1 MSEAVQPRIVR
12 TIEEAKALVG
22 QEIGVSGW
30 ITVEQ
35 SRIDKFA
42 AATDD
47 HQWIHTDV
55 ERAAREMP
63 GGTTIAHGYLLI
75 SLMPALM
82 DMVVSMPTLE
92 RAINYGLNKVRFKNP
107 VPAGSRVRLRSVLLQ
122 AQKRAGALQVILENT
137 LEVEGQERPACV
149 AEVIAL
155 YFLAGE

>member
-1 MSEAVQPRIVR
+1 MPPRIVR
-12 TIEEAKALVG
+12 TIDDAKALVG
-22 QEIGVSGW
+22 QEIGVSDW
-30 ITVEQ
+30 ITVDQ
-35 SRIDKFA
+35 PRIDKFA
-42 AATDD
+42 DATDD
-47 HQWIHTDV
+47 HQWIHIDV
-55 ERAAREMP
+55 ERARAEMP

-75 SLMPALM
+75 SLMPALV
-82 DMVVSMPTLE
+82 DMVVAMPTLQ

>member
-1 MSEAVQPRIVR
+1 MARVVR
-12 TIEEAKALVG
+12 NSDEAKALIG

-30 ITVEQ
+30 VLVDQ
-35 SRIDKFA
+35 ARIDRFA

-47 HQWIHTDV
+47 HQWIHTDPD
-55 ERAAREMP
+55 RAKTEMP
-63 GGTTIAHGYLLI
+63 GGRTIAHGYLLL

-82 DMVVSMPTLE
+82 DMIVELPTLQ

-107 VPAGSRVRLRSVLLQ
+107 VPAGSRVRMRSVLVQ

-137 LEVEGQERPACV
+137 LEIEGQEKPAFV

-155 YFLAGE
+155 YFLGDT